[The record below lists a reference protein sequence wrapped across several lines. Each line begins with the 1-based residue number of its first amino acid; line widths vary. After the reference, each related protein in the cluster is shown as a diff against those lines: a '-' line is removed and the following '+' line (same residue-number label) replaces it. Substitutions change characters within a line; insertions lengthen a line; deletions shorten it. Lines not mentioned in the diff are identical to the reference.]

1 VIGATNVHWRNNLF
15 LGEQSA
21 DEIFSVTTLSSYSS
35 SDYNGFRPNS
45 AEVSFRWQ
53 APTSK
58 TLVDV
63 TNPNYEAELESMEF
77 ATLTDYSTATG
88 QDRNSVLVDYDIFVN
103 VPPLDARDSKSL
115 QTLYN
120 AADLDFRLRSGSAA
134 IDRGA
139 ILPGI
144 TDDFNG
150 DAPDLGALEFG
161 ADTPIYGPRP

>member
-1 VIGATNVHWRNNLF
+1 MHWRNNLF

-35 SDYNGFRPNS
+35 SDYNGFRPNPDS
-45 AEVSFRWQ
+45 KVSFRWR
-53 APTSK
+53 APSSK

-63 TNPNYEAELESMEF
+63 TNPNYEAELESIEF
-77 ATLTDYSTATG
+77 ATLPDYATATG

-120 AADLDFRLRSGSAA
+120 ADDLDFRLRRGSAA
-134 IDRGA
+134 IDRAA

-144 TDDFNG
+144 TDGFNG
-150 DAPDLGALEFG
+150 EAPDLGALEFG
-161 ADTPIYGPRP
+161 ADTPVYGPRP